1 MVSARNK
8 FITRNLRLEPRLKS
22 NPLSLFDRT
31 KSFFFFCKRENNS
44 SLEDLSVSVV
54 VGLVAD
60 NQGLVPGPGVVDELL
75 VLLLGGV
82 ELDEAVGLP
91 VGGDLS
97 GVV

>member
-1 MVSARNK
+1 
-8 FITRNLRLEPRLKS
+8 
-22 NPLSLFDRT
+22 
-31 KSFFFFCKRENNS
+31 
-44 SLEDLSVSVV
+44 VV